1 MKRTIKLLS
10 FVLAL
15 TLLCAAFISCGQT
28 PVDNTPDA
36 KTSETIVVGGGENSG
51 TEGGEETAKPE
62 KVMTLV
68 VGGENEKVY
77 SVDFSDIEITEGG
90 MSILKYLA
98 AQGKLTYKA
107 DATGYLTEV
116 GELKQD
122 AASGTYLYIYTSVA
136 KDADTSAYA
145 TTKVWSGKTL
155 TSAGVG
161 IDDMTVENGAV
172 IYIGTVKW

>member
-10 FVLAL
+10 FLLSL

-28 PVDNTPDA
+28 PVDNTPEA
-36 KTSETIVVGGGENSG
+36 KNSETIVVGGGENSG
-51 TEGGEETAKPE
+51 TESGGETSKPE
-62 KVMTLV
+62 KIMTLV
-68 VGGENEKVY
+68 VGGENEKIY
-77 SVDFSDIEITEGG
+77 SVDFSEVEITEGG
-90 MSILKYLA
+90 MSILKHLEE
-98 AQGKLTYKA
+98 QGKLTYKA

-122 AASGTYLYIYTSVA
+122 VASGTYLYIYTSVA

-145 TTKVWSGKTL
+145 MTKEWNGKTL

-161 IDDMTVENGAV
+161 ITDMTVENGAI